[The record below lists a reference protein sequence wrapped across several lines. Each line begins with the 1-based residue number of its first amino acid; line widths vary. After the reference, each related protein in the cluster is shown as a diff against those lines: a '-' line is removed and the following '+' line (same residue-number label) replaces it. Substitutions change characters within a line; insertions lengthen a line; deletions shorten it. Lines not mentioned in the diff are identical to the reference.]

1 VVTHNRIDTDENV
14 TLTRLV
20 GQVAGGVRELF
31 AAHAEQWRAEIAHET
46 EQARKAG
53 VRLAIGSALSGV
65 GAVFVLLAA
74 VWALQEL
81 LLWPSWAAW
90 FAVGSV
96 LTVGGVGLVTIG
108 MRHFERVHWLPDRT
122 WQSMQ
127 ETWSC
132 LMNGK
137 K

>member
-1 VVTHNRIDTDENV
+1 MVTHNRIDSDENV
-14 TLTRLV
+14 PLTRLV
-20 GQVAGGVRELF
+20 GQMAGGFRELF

-74 VWALQEL
+74 VWGLQEI
-81 LLWPSWAAW
+81 LLWPAWAAW
-90 FAVGSV
+90 FAVGSIAAV
-96 LTVGGVGLVTIG
+96 SGIGLAVIG
-108 MRHFERVHWLPDRT
+108 MRRFERVQWLPDRA

-132 LMNGK
+132 LTNGK

>member
-1 VVTHNRIDTDENV
+1 VVTQNRIDPDENV
-14 TLTRLV
+14 TMTRLV
-20 GQVAGGVRELF
+20 GQVAGGFRELF

-53 VRLAIGSALSGV
+53 VRLAIGSALLGV
-65 GAVFVLLAA
+65 GAVFVMLAA
-74 VWALQEL
+74 VWALQEI
-81 LLWPSWAAW
+81 LLWPAWAAW
-90 FAVGSV
+90 LTVGFV
-96 LTVGGVGLVTIG
+96 LTVGGSAFVVLGLKI
-108 MRHFERVHWLPDRT
+108 FERVQWLPDRA

-132 LMNGK
+132 LTNGK

>member
-1 VVTHNRIDTDENV
+1 MVTHNRIDAENSV
-14 TLTRLV
+14 PLTKLV
-20 GQVAGGVRELF
+20 RDVAGGFRELF
-31 AAHAEQWRAEIAHET
+31 AAHAEQWRAEIRHET

-81 LLWPSWAAW
+81 LLWPAWAAW

-96 LTVGGVGLVTIG
+96 LTVGGLGLVTIG
-108 MRHFERVHWLPDRT
+108 MKRFERVQWLPDRA

-132 LMNGK
+132 LTNSK